1 MLYIYIILSFSSFP
15 SNLISPRTNSPITYD
30 DVNNMDGKT
39 LRDQIYTD
47 WLQRKRSFTKEES
60 KIRKEKQN
68 KDAEDIE
75 RKKHERRVDVRKI
88 YRIQDFCLLYT
99 SPSPR
104 DATLSRM
111 PSSA

>member
-1 MLYIYIILSFSSFP
+1 M
-15 SNLISPRTNSPITYD
+15 ISPRTNSPITYD

-88 YRIQDFCLLYT
+88 YRIQDLPYT
-99 SPSPR
+99 RFTVYTIYRIQDLPYTR
-104 DATLSRM
+104 G
-111 PSSA
+111 

>member
-1 MLYIYIILSFSSFP
+1 M
-15 SNLISPRTNSPITYD
+15 ISPRTNSPITYD

-88 YRIQDFCLLYT
+88 YRIQDLPYT
-99 SPSPR
+99 RFTVYKIYRIQGGSLHES
-104 DATLSRM
+104 
-111 PSSA
+111 